1 MKTERPDRYPSMSSK
16 RPINLGVVVARGGS
30 KRFPGKNL
38 GKLCG
43 RPLIEYSIDAAK
55 TSQLLDDFLVSTD
68 EPGIA
73 QVARDAGAPVPFLR
87 PPELATDDIPNWSVA
102 LHATRQWEAL
112 SGCSADATVLL
123 QATSPLR
130 MAEDIDGCIR
140 RFWDREADVCASV
153 TLPHDSPYFNMVEP
167 CIESP
172 ELVRPCKEEMVDP
185 VHHRA
190 RHPVYALNGAV
201 FVYRPSILDGLTSQF
216 RVGRYVVYPMPR
228 CRSVDI
234 DEPEDL
240 ELAEW
245 YMRRS
250 SRQTG

>member
-1 MKTERPDRYPSMSSK
+1 MP
-16 RPINLGVVVARGGS
+16 PIGSTVRVNLGVVVARGGS

-38 GKLCG
+38 RHLGG
-43 RPLIEYSIDAAK
+43 RPLITYAVLAAQQ
-55 TSQLLDDFLVSTD
+55 SRLLHDFIVSTD
-68 EPGIA
+68 DPAIA
-73 QVARDAGAPVPFLR
+73 QVAQAAGAKAPFLR
-87 PPELATDDIPNWSVA
+87 PPELAADDVPIWPVA
-102 LHATRQWEAL
+102 LHATREWEKL
-112 SGCSADATVLL
+112 TGRPADAVVLL

-130 MAEDIDGCIR
+130 TSDDIDGSIR
-140 RFWDREADVCASV
+140 RFWDLEADVCASV
-153 TLPHDSPYFNMVEP
+153 VRSHDSPYFNMVAP
-167 CIESP
+167 CSP
-172 ELVRPCKEEMVDP
+172 ASDLVRPLTEEMCG
-185 VHHRA
+185 RA
-190 RHPVYALNGAV
+190 YRWDDHPVYALNGAV